1 MDITITKQNEN
12 SRKTK
17 PGDDHQLGF
26 GRYFSDHFFNM
37 TYTEGRG
44 WHDARIEPYRLLQL
58 DPAAM
63 VFHYAQEIFEGLKA
77 YRGKDGG
84 IYLFRSRDNWRRMN
98 RSAKRLCMPEIDVD
112 FVNDALKKL
121 VVLEQD
127 WIPRKRGTALY
138 IRPTMIATEA
148 CVGVKVSSE
157 YLFYIIVGPVGDYYP
172 EGFSPI
178 KIFVSDHYIRAA
190 RGGLGEAKTGAN
202 YAASL
207 FPAMEAKKQG
217 YGQVLWLDAKEL
229 KYIEEVGTM
238 NIFFR
243 FEDEVATSP
252 LDGTILP
259 GITRDSVLRLCR
271 DWGLQASER
280 KISIDEVVDGA
291 RDGRLQEVFGSG
303 TAAIISP
310 VGELNYKG
318 QGFVVGQ
325 GKVGELS
332 QRLYQELLGIQ
343 FGDIKDPYEWIERV
357 V

>member
-1 MDITITKQNEN
+1 MEIEITQIAGDQ
-12 SRKTK
+12 RKKK
-17 PGDDHQLGF
+17 PSEDSELGF
-26 GRYFSDHFFNM
+26 GRYFSDHFFHM
-37 TYTEGRG
+37 TWTADHG
-44 WHDARIEPYRLLQL
+44 WHRPTIEPYRPLQM

-77 YRGKDGG
+77 YRTRDG
-84 IYLFRSRDNWRRMN
+84 IYLFRSRDNWLRMN
-98 RSAKRLCMPEIDVD
+98 RSAKRLCMPELDVE
-112 FVNDALKKL
+112 FANMALKKL
-121 VVLEQD
+121 VAIDQEWV
-127 WIPRKRGTALY
+127 PRKRGTALY
-138 IRPTMIATEA
+138 VRPTMIATEA

-157 YLFYIIVGPVGDYYP
+157 YLFYIIVGPVGNYYP
-172 EGFSPI
+172 EGFNPI

-207 FPAMEAKKQG
+207 FPAMEAKKKG

-280 KISIDEVVDGA
+280 KISIDEVIDGA
-291 RDGRLQEVFGSG
+291 RTGRLKEVFGSG
-303 TAAIISP
+303 TAAVISP
-310 VGELNYKG
+310 VGELHYKDADYR
-318 QGFVVGQ
+318 VGDSA
-325 GKVGELS
+325 VGELS
-332 QRLYQELLGIQ
+332 RKLYDELLGIQ
-343 FGDIKDPYEWIERV
+343 YLERKDPYGWVEKV